1 MDSVEPLLR
10 VSRVAKLVDC
20 SRTTVYEWV
29 ASGVIPHVRIGG
41 SIRIPAADLQ
51 HWIDG
56 RTRRGHADPRD
67 QSEGS

>member
-1 MDSVEPLLR
+1 MDPVEPLLR

-29 ASGVIPHVRIGG
+29 AAGVLPHVKLGA

-51 HWIDG
+51 RWIDE
-56 RTRRGHADPRD
+56 RKRRGHGDVE
-67 QSEGS
+67 SEEA